1 MCSDTSMAAI
11 VARRANALDYILC
24 AIRDCFV
31 GPAYGSIVQSEGVDA
46 CARQRSNASHFGKFR
61 QKQRADHSMLHVAPE
76 RLIQALESYQQFLP
90 AATRHLA
97 TEFRRTSI
105 RDVHYEQLAAF
116 QYNRAAVNA
125 SAAAWLTLL
134 RAWHVRPRKSTSSTA
149 ISTIAQSVER
159 LPDRTAVPYT
169 IWSKCE
175 VAAVLRRAGQGHLI
189 QL

>member
-134 RAWHVRPRKSTSSTA
+134 RAWHVRPQEHLVYSYLHDRAVSRAPPRSHSRA
-149 ISTIAQSVER
+149 IHNLEQVRSGGGA
-159 LPDRTAVPYT
+159 
-169 IWSKCE
+169 
-175 VAAVLRRAGQGHLI
+175 
-189 QL
+189 